1 MKKAAFFAFVSTLL
15 AGCGAFTEHRVGR
28 IQDRLTACPAWP
40 RCVSSFENSQRHGI
54 APLALTAEAARA
66 WSAARLAVASMERTR
81 IVDEQAD
88 YLRAEITSPWHFYTD
103 DLELLL
109 RVEQKE
115 IAVRST
121 GRIGYYDFEVN
132 RDRVEALRA
141 ALCQASMVACR
152 DGASSE

>member
-1 MKKAAFFAFVSTLL
+1 MNKTVWMSLISSL
-15 AGCGAFTEHRVGR
+15 WLSGCGAFTEHRVGR
-28 IQDRLTACPAWP
+28 IDDRLSACPAWP
-40 RCVSSFENSQRHGI
+40 RCVSSFETSERHGI
-54 APLALTAEAARA
+54 APLALTAEPVRA
-66 WSAARLAVASMERTR
+66 WAAARLAVAKMPRTR

-109 RVEQKE
+109 QPKQRQ

-141 ALCQASMVACR
+141 SLCQASMVTCAT
-152 DGASSE
+152 D

>member
-1 MKKAAFFAFVSTLL
+1 MA
-15 AGCGAFTEHRVGR
+15 
-28 IQDRLTACPAWP
+28 
-40 RCVSSFENSQRHGI
+40 
-54 APLALTAEAARA
+54 
-66 WSAARLAVASMERTR
+66 RTR
-81 IVDEQAD
+81 IVEEQAD

-109 RVEQKE
+109 RPHQKQ

-132 RDRVEALRA
+132 RDRVEALRT

-152 DGASSE
+152 DDAGSD